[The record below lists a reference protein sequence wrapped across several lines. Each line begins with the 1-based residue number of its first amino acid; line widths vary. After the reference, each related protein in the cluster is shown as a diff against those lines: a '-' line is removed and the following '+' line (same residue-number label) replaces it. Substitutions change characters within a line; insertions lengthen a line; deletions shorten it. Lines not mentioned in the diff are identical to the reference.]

1 MTILSFPTK
10 EYASVF
16 EEYFHLR
23 LCNTMFTK
31 TYESNRP
38 YLKYGIPCHMRN
50 TMTTTTA
57 PICPKIPAK
66 QENQA
71 EYHMFNTGNFP
82 LLYSD
87 CCLYIRG
94 ASISLCLYV
103 RHSF

>member
-50 TMTTTTA
+50 TTNTTTA

-66 QENQA
+66 QEIQA
-71 EYHMFNTGNFP
+71 VVDRIICFIPVISPF
-82 LLYSD
+82 
-87 CCLYIRG
+87 YIV
-94 ASISLCLYV
+94 IVVCIYEV
-103 RHSF
+103 QV